1 MRAFQKNIDAL
12 ENKVELLIQKW
23 RNTQDENIELK
34 ERNKELEEELKL
46 NDSDRLSPYVEITSE
61 KENDKDVKLTN
72 IESALDKYIKKID
85 SCLELINIEL
95 DGK

>member
-12 ENKVELLIQKW
+12 ENKIELLIQKW
-23 RNTQDENIELK
+23 RNMQDENIKLI

-46 NDSDRLSPYVEITSE
+46 NNSDRLSPYVEITSE

-72 IESALDKYIKKID
+72 IESALNDYIKRID
-85 SCLELINIEL
+85 NCLELINIEL